1 MMPLNMVMPGQDSTI
16 VNIVGGDCLTQRLM
30 EMGIR
35 KGIGIRV
42 LQNDRGP
49 LIVAVGESRV
59 ILGRGM
65 AQKVLVS
72 EVMSK

>member
-1 MMPLNMVMPGQDSTI
+1 MKPLSMMTPGRDSTVI
-16 VNIVGGDCLTQRLM
+16 NVAGGDCVTQRLM

-35 KGIGIRV
+35 KGVNVKV

-49 LIVAVGESRV
+49 LIIAVGEIRM

-65 AQKVLVS
+65 AHKVLVN
-72 EVMSK
+72 EVVLE